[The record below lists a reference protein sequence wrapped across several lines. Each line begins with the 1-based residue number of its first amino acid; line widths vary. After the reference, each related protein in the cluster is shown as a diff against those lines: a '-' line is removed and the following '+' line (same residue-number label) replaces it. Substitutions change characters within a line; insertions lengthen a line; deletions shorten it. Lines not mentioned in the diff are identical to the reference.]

1 MMKTITDIKE
11 YIDIFE
17 NSVLTSLE
25 IEMEGLTLK
34 MTKEGTRPLLSSQ
47 AEAQI
52 LAPEEPK
59 GVVVKSPLVGTY
71 YSSAAP
77 DQRPFVKPGDLI
89 TKGMTLGIVEAMK
102 TMNEIK
108 APISGVIKKIHV
120 QNGDVVGF
128 DQALV
133 TIDYN
138 A

>member
-1 MMKTITDIKE
+1 MKTITDIKE

-59 GVVVKSPLVGTY
+59 G
-71 YSSAAP
+71 
-77 DQRPFVKPGDLI
+77 
-89 TKGMTLGIVEAMK
+89 
-102 TMNEIK
+102 
-108 APISGVIKKIHV
+108 
-120 QNGDVVGF
+120 
-128 DQALV
+128 
-133 TIDYN
+133 
-138 A
+138 